1 MRVSDT
7 PAAGFAGLLT
17 GLRAV
22 AETSRLRLLALC
34 AQGDL
39 TVSDLCAIL
48 GQSQPR
54 VSRHLKLLCDAGLL
68 DRLPEGNSVRLRLA
82 DNGAGGALAR
92 QILQLLPPDDETL
105 RLDRERLDEIRAG
118 RAAAAAAYFRKNAG
132 RWNKLRALY
141 ADEDRVAAELR
152 RRLPSEKSIDL
163 LDVGTGTG
171 RLLELM
177 APHIGR
183 GIGIDLSRDML
194 AVARANLLRAGI
206 GNCLVRQADMYRLP
220 WAEPQ
225 FDVITIHHVL
235 HFAEDPAAAIAEAAR
250 LLRLGG
256 RLLIVD
262 FAPHALE
269 RLRSEHAHRRLGF
282 ADGEI
287 VKWCRAAGLRAQRVQ
302 HLPGKE
308 LTVSLWQA
316 DRASLRA
323 GAAANAGRAAA

>member
-1 MRVSDT
+1 MRLPET

-39 TVSDLCAIL
+39 TVGDLCAIL

-82 DNGAGGALAR
+82 GSAIAR
-92 QILQLLPPDDETL
+92 QILQLLPAGDETL
-105 RLDRERLDEIRAG
+105 RLDRERLEEIRAG

-132 RWNKLRALY
+132 RWNRLRALY

-152 RRLPSEKSIDL
+152 RRLPTGTNLDL

-183 GIGIDLSRDML
+183 GTGIDLSRDML
-194 AVARANLLRAGI
+194 AVARANLIRAGA

-235 HFAEDPAAAIAEAAR
+235 HYAEDPAATIAEAAR
-250 LLRLGG
+250 LLKLGG

-262 FAPHALE
+262 FAPHNLE

-316 DRASLRA
+316 DRASMRV

>member
-1 MRVSDT
+1 MRLPET

-39 TVSDLCAIL
+39 TVGDLCAIL

-82 DNGAGGALAR
+82 GSAIAR
-92 QILQLLPPDDETL
+92 QILQLLPAGDETL
-105 RLDRERLDEIRAG
+105 RLDRERLEEIRAG

-132 RWNKLRALY
+132 RWNRLRALY

-152 RRLPSEKSIDL
+152 RRLPTGTNLDL

-183 GIGIDLSRDML
+183 GTGIDLSRDML
-194 AVARANLLRAGI
+194 AVARANLIRAGA

-235 HFAEDPAAAIAEAAR
+235 HYAEDPAATIAEAAR
-250 LLRLGG
+250 LLKLGG

-262 FAPHALE
+262 FAPHNLE

-316 DRASLRA
+316 DRASMRT

>member
-1 MRVSDT
+1 MPT
-7 PAAGFAGLLT
+7 PHDPAGFAGLLT
-17 GLRAV
+17 GLRAI

-39 TVSDLCAIL
+39 TVGDLSAIL

-68 DRLPEGNSVRLRLA
+68 DRLPEGNAVRLRLA
-82 DNGAGGALAR
+82 DNGPGGALAR
-92 QILQLLPPDDETL
+92 QILQLLPAEDETL
-105 RLDRERLDEIRAG
+105 RLDRERLAEIRAE

-132 RWNKLRALY
+132 RWNRLRALY
-141 ADEDRVAAELR
+141 ADDDRVVAELR
-152 RRLPSEKSIDL
+152 RRLPADKDVDL

-171 RLLELM
+171 RLLEVM
-177 APHIGR
+177 ARHIGR
-183 GIGIDLSRDML
+183 GTGIDLSRDML
-194 AVARANLLRAGI
+194 QVARANLLRAGI

-235 HFAEDPAAAIAEAAR
+235 HYAEDPAAAIAEAAR

-262 FAPHALE
+262 FAPHNLE
-269 RLRSEHAHRRLGF
+269 RLRNEHAHRRLGF

-287 VKWCRAAGLRAQRVQ
+287 VKWCRAAGLRVYRVH

-316 DRASLRA
+316 DRASMRPGVA
-323 GAAANAGRAAA
+323 TNAGRAAA

>member
-1 MRVSDT
+1 MRPDA

-39 TVSDLCAIL
+39 TVGDLCAIL

-82 DNGAGGALAR
+82 GGALAR
-92 QILQLLPPDDETL
+92 QILQLLPTGDETL
-105 RLDRERLDEIRAG
+105 RLDRERLEEIRAG

-132 RWNKLRALY
+132 RWNRLRALY

-152 RRLPSEKSIDL
+152 RRLPAERSIDL

-183 GIGIDLSRDML
+183 GTGIDLSRDML
-194 AVARANLLRAGI
+194 AVARANLIRAGA

-235 HFAEDPAAAIAEAAR
+235 HYAEDPAAAIAEAAR
-250 LLRLGG
+250 LLKLGG

-262 FAPHALE
+262 FAPHNLE

-287 VKWCRAAGLRAQRVQ
+287 VKWCRVAGLRAQRVQ

-316 DRASLRA
+316 DRASMRA